1 MRWANW
7 NWNENKCPLEE
18 NTLSRYHIDFWQ
30 NLKDFWAN
38 IHCILRFGKHNPTA
52 QHSFFQFQHI
62 YFPLFCTFSS
72 YIAYV
77 IAEAKKWTDSL
88 FRQKI
93 EVCLS
98 RKQNCA
104 TIGRKS
110 LKLKRLVTFKTF
122 DQSVRRHDLTNQK
135 TKTKAKLVL
144 QPLPDLTSHWPES
157 TSTLCFPSL
166 HCCWRNLELGL
177 SPPMRSQQPRL
188 FDQSR
193 ASNEI
198 EQDCCSLLYSKEL
211 LQKSHD
217 WPPIRKRISV
227 LQCIESQAQGYLNTY
242 FDFVNFELYFITAN
256 LNI

>member
-1 MRWANW
+1 MS
-7 NWNENKCPLEE
+7 PFL
-18 NTLSRYHIDFWQ
+18 HIFFI
-30 NLKDFWAN
+30 K
-38 IHCILRFGKHNPTA
+38 GK
-52 QHSFFQFQHI
+52 Q
-62 YFPLFCTFSS
+62 
-72 YIAYV
+72 
-77 IAEAKKWTDSL
+77 KKWTDSF
-88 FRQKI
+88 FRQKKFVYLDNKI
-93 EVCLS
+93 AQQGC
-98 RKQNCA
+98 
-104 TIGRKS
+104 KS
-110 LKLKRLVTFKTF
+110 WKLKRLVTFKTF

-144 QPLPDLTSHWPES
+144 QPLPELTSHWPES

-177 SPPMRSQQPRL
+177 SRPMRSQEPRL

-227 LQCIESQAQGYLNTY
+227 LQCIESQAQGYLNAY
-242 FDFVNFELYFITAN
+242 FDFVSFELYLFHHGKSKHLKAHSG
-256 LNI
+256 LSFRK